1 MIQDVGIIDRCA
13 VDRLI
18 SVHELLKK
26 QEGYD
31 RFDLLCLLRAASL
44 ISQLLEKGTDLKTA
58 IQKGLVKT
66 YVKGCHD
73 RKRKEVMMIL
83 CVVCLFF

>member
-1 MIQDVGIIDRCA
+1 MIQDVGFFDRCA
-13 VDRLI
+13 VDLLI

-44 ISQLLEKGTDLKTA
+44 ISAVVG
-58 IQKGLVKT
+58 
-66 YVKGCHD
+66 
-73 RKRKEVMMIL
+73 KRNRSENGDSEGP
-83 CVVCLFF
+83 C